1 MRLGHLLVRQ
11 WAMRPGRA
19 LATVAS
25 VAVAV
30 GAVVATWVAAD
41 ASRSGYRR
49 LTEAIEGAPSIEIT
63 SEEDGR
69 FRIEDLPSLGDIP
82 GMRAIIP
89 LFYRP
94 TLLRVGEKRVREIAM
109 GVDCRTLVAEGLLEL
124 TEGEPCIAP
133 DEMVLDAGLASS
145 LKLEVGDEVLLF
157 ARRGIK
163 RMQVTGLAESA
174 SLATFSAG
182 GGVVVEIAALSDMS
196 SSLGLVDRVRVVL
209 KPDAS
214 RPEVLRAVAERL
226 PPSLAAAVPAGRAS
240 MAEDV
245 LHAADLGL
253 DFVTGLTV
261 AMSWFIV
268 VNAMLMNVTE
278 RRRGLAL
285 VRLLGGT
292 ARQLRRTVMTEAA
305 ILGGLGAV
313 VGAGLGLLA
322 ARPIAGGIAAALN
335 APLTEFTYDPVIVV
349 VAMLMGPAVA
359 MAAAWWPAREAGR
372 VELLEGIAQAPPP
385 PAKGV
390 SLRYL
395 LGAISLWCIAALI
408 LLAVLFE
415 LVPPRASVPAGTVT
429 MLAFVGITPVVL
441 PWVSSMLVR
450 LVPRRWWIE
459 GRIAHEQ
466 IMRQPV
472 RTALT
477 TGVLVVAVSNGI
489 GLGHAIRDNVDNVLG
504 WYDGWMQADWL
515 VVQAGALGA
524 MPPQAGPDAASI
536 DELAREIPGVAKVE
550 AIGVATGR
558 AEGMACVVVAR
569 DQPAPGEPLPV
580 QVIGL
585 DETAAREALARG
597 EAFVGTAL
605 SQKTGIQPGEEIAVE
620 VYGRTTKVKV
630 AALVVDFM
638 SGGVAVHVSREAGRT
653 LFGLDAIEVL
663 LVTGEPGQAAAL
675 QEPLEELAAAH
686 GMLARSFAEMQSM
699 IDRVVQGIVGSLKSI
714 LMLGFV
720 VGSLGV
726 ANTVTMNVLEK
737 TRTLGLLR
745 SVGMTSGQVTRLV
758 VIQSVLLGA
767 AGGVIGTFG
776 GITTALFIQISSQ
789 PLLGYPVQMSLRPG
803 LIALNFGAAILVTA
817 VAAWLPALRASRLD
831 LMQAISAE

>member
-1 MRLGHLLVRQ
+1 
-11 WAMRPGRA
+11 
-19 LATVAS
+19 
-25 VAVAV
+25 
-30 GAVVATWVAAD
+30 
-41 ASRSGYRR
+41 
-49 LTEAIEGAPSIEIT
+49 
-63 SEEDGR
+63 
-69 FRIEDLPSLGDIP
+69 
-82 GMRAIIP
+82 MRAIIP

-226 PPSLAAAVPAGRAS
+226 PPSLAAAVPACRAS
-240 MAEDV
+240 MADDV

-253 DFVTGLTV
+253 DFVTWLTV

-524 MPPQAGPDAASI
+524 MPSQAGPDAASI

-686 GMLARSFAEMQSM
+686 GMLARSFAEMQ
-699 IDRVVQGIVGSLKSI
+699 
-714 LMLGFV
+714 
-720 VGSLGV
+720 
-726 ANTVTMNVLEK
+726 
-737 TRTLGLLR
+737 
-745 SVGMTSGQVTRLV
+745 
-758 VIQSVLLGA
+758 
-767 AGGVIGTFG
+767 
-776 GITTALFIQISSQ
+776 
-789 PLLGYPVQMSLRPG
+789 
-803 LIALNFGAAILVTA
+803 
-817 VAAWLPALRASRLD
+817 
-831 LMQAISAE
+831 